1 MLNGM
6 ASDNI
11 TYQTVFGNSD
21 ETLIQELLKIYTT
34 IFEDADIDFFK
45 DRFNENPKITSVLA
59 YYKQE
64 LIGFKI
70 GYLYNEDT
78 FYSWVG
84 GVLPNYRRQGIA
96 NKLAEQ
102 QELSAKTQGFKKLRT
117 KSMNQYKPM
126 MILNLKRRFDIVDIY
141 TNAKGQTKI
150 IFKKNL

>member
-11 TYQTVFGNSD
+11 TYEKAIGNSD
-21 ETLIQELLKIYTT
+21 EILIQELLKIYTT

-45 DRFNENPKITSVLA
+45 DRFYENPKITSVLA
-59 YYKQE
+59 YCKQE

-70 GYLYNEDT
+70 GYPYSRDI

-84 GVLPNYRRQGIA
+84 GVLPNYRQLGIA

-102 QELSAKTQGFKKLRT
+102 QEISAKTQGFKKMRT

-126 MILNLKRRFDIVDIY
+126 MILNLKRRFDLIDIY

-150 IFKKNL
+150 IFEKNL